1 MEQGID
7 SLNLKKLDQEIDSFY
22 PPVALNK
29 LDEDAQD
36 GEARRI
42 EEVNPVTGE
51 CTISKWVRRNGQ
63 WMCQEATV
71 YPRLVK
77 DEEVL
82 YYYRT
87 PESDARL
94 LELGKSA
101 ESDFSD
107 TSYVEKFMKC
117 EQIQTKFHLEW
128 EEWKK

>member
-1 MEQGID
+1 MEEG
-7 SLNLKKLDQEIDSFY
+7 LNLKKLDQEIEKFY
-22 PPVALNK
+22 PKRSYK

-36 GEARRI
+36 GETRRLA
-42 EEVNPVTGE
+42 EVNPVTGE
-51 CTISKWVRRNGQ
+51 FTVSKWVRRNGQ

-87 PESDARL
+87 PESDGRL
-94 LELGKSA
+94 LELGKSV
-101 ESDFSD
+101 EPDFSD
-107 TSYVEKFMKC
+107 TSYVEKFIKG
-117 EQIQTKFHLEW
+117 EINPDEIHLEW